1 MNARSL
7 IFLIGEGSMQI
18 LKEEIR
24 NSILQ
29 ASLEEFYIKG
39 YEKASLVEIA
49 KRCGISKSNVYH
61 YFPSKK
67 SIYEA
72 LTTPALNQIAIATKL
87 LTTKR
92 SCPNQVDDVAREFTE
107 ILKHDVYRYRKE
119 IAILIQDT
127 SKNNEH
133 PIMEMFQ
140 QELIQCFMQLDR
152 KLRCELISLDGAL
165 ILNKDGKICACG
177 AIIKN
182 DSGSTGGARGAA
194 SQKLSR
200 YGFAVKISTD
210 GYIELY
216 INGKKVYSI
225 K

>member
-152 KLRCELISLDGAL
+152 KLLPENFLVVLSSMVIDGICKIILQSQTEAEIEEQLYAL
-165 ILNKDGKICACG
+165 FRYHVRGILAFKG
-177 AIIKN
+177 
-182 DSGSTGGARGAA
+182 
-194 SQKLSR
+194 
-200 YGFAVKISTD
+200 
-210 GYIELY
+210 E
-216 INGKKVYSI
+216 
-225 K
+225 